1 MRFNSA
7 VLFLSTLC
15 GHLSLNAVAAPIRI
29 VVVEKVA
36 ISDSD
41 AFLRSV
47 RVGLAGTGAIP
58 ADITGDSI
66 RFDGPPKLERD
77 SFAAIPMNPDAEF
90 NILPFPNPLIIDQ
103 QSKAMREF
111 CRKERKSWKVRCG
124 RLSNWVREKMG
135 LPVVRELSP
144 CHPGIL
150 QLPVQ
155 SSSLPPLG
163 APKYASHNVITPAN
177 DAGMTTSGYRFRRP
191 GMWAARHRRKDFSG
205 RLQRALYSLSPW
217 EGRALAFV
225 VGCGLGVLV
234 RMLVVFII
242 LGTRALRS
250 RSQSIELPEDEREQV
265 VEGVILFDAG
275 SIKAASQ
282 EDLTLY
288 NEK

>member
-47 RVGLAGTGAIP
+47 RVGLAGIGAIP
-58 ADITGDSI
+58 ADTTGDSI
-66 RFDGPPKLERD
+66 RFDAPPKLEHD

-90 NILPFPNPLIIDQ
+90 NILPFPNTLLMDQ

-111 CRKERKSWKVRCG
+111 CRKERKSWKARCG

-150 QLPVQ
+150 QLP
-155 SSSLPPLG
+155 PLG
-163 APKYASHNVITPAN
+163 APKYASHNVIPAN
-177 DAGMTTSGYRFRRP
+177 DVTMTTSGHRFRRP